1 MSTKRIVEIF
11 SAGCPVC
18 NDVIEQ
24 VNQMACPC
32 CDVKIRD
39 MQDAAI
45 ARRAKDLG
53 IYSVPAVVVDGE
65 LADCCTGRGPDE
77 AALRAAGVGQP
88 I

>member
-1 MSTKRIVEIF
+1 
-11 SAGCPVC
+11 
-18 NDVIEQ
+18 
-24 VNQMACPC
+24 
-32 CDVKIRD
+32 